1 MEPAGNSKTTD
12 MAIKKQSS
20 FRFLRKTTLA
30 CGLVLLGVSAF
41 AQPKKPTLM
50 ILPSDNWCNQ
60 RYFMTS
66 FSNQGSTV
74 KVPNYQ
80 QAFMEDVELPQVI
93 SKVGGVLT
101 ELGYSL
107 KDAEQEIKSI
117 SMRTAEDN
125 VTLSKTSG
133 AMLVESPLD
142 MLKRR
147 VKSDIIIQIWWKLNK
162 EAKGHSASFTLE
174 AFDAYT
180 NKRIATSTGTTKA
193 SKEVIPVLLEQA
205 VKENVQA
212 FDEQMTR
219 WYDDQQKNG
228 REITLTVRCWD
239 NWENDLETEYDGEE
253 LTDCIQDWLAKHTV
267 NGMFN
272 LSDGTES
279 FAQFEQVRIPL
290 FNDKGRA
297 MDARAFATE
306 LRKYLEEAPFNITS
320 KVMVRGL
327 GEAVVVLGEK

>member
-1 MEPAGNSKTTD
+1 M
-12 MAIKKQSS
+12 KQK
-20 FRFLRKTTLA
+20 LVLI
-30 CGLVLLGVSAF
+30 CLVLLVSLTVF
-41 AQPKKPTLM
+41 CQTKKPTLM

-60 RYFMTS
+60 RYFMTT

-80 QAFMEDVELPQVI
+80 QAFMEDTELPQVI

-107 KDAEQEIKSI
+107 KDAEQEIKSLN
-117 SMRTAEDN
+117 MRAAEDN
-125 VTLSKTSG
+125 VTTSKTSG
-133 AMLVESPLD
+133 AALVETPLD

-147 VKSDIIIQIWWKLNK
+147 VKSDIIIQIWWKLNR
-162 EAKGHSASFTLE
+162 EGKGHSASFTLE

-193 SKEVIPVLLEQA
+193 SGDAIPVLLEQA
-205 VKENVQA
+205 VKENVKP

-219 WYDDQQKNG
+219 WYDDQRKNG
-228 REITLTVRCWD
+228 REIILTVRCWD
-239 NWENDLETEYDGEE
+239 NWENDLETEYNGTE
-253 LTDCIQDWLAKHTV
+253 LTDCIQDWLAKYTV

-272 LSDGTES
+272 LTDGTES

-290 FNDKGRA
+290 VDEKGRA

-306 LRKYLEEAPFNITS
+306 LRRYLQKSPFNITS
-320 KVMVRGL
+320 KVMIRGL
-327 GEAVVVLGEK
+327 GEAIIVLGEK

>member
-1 MEPAGNSKTTD
+1 MP
-12 MAIKKQSS
+12 S
-20 FRFLRKTTLA
+20 FRSWGRKFAWT
-30 CGLVLLGVSAF
+30 CGFALLGMTVF
-41 AQPKKPTLM
+41 AQSKKPTVM

-66 FSNQGSTV
+66 FSNQGTTM

-80 QAFMEDVELPQVI
+80 QAFMEDTELPQVV

-125 VTLSKTSG
+125 VTSSK
-133 AMLVESPLD
+133 
-142 MLKRR
+142 
-147 VKSDIIIQIWWKLNK
+147 N
-162 EAKGHSASFTLE
+162 
-174 AFDAYT
+174 AYT
-180 NKRIATSTGTTKA
+180 NKRIATSTGTTKV
-193 SKEVIPVLLEQA
+193 SKESIPVLLEQA
-205 VKENVQA
+205 VKENVEA

-219 WYDDQQKNG
+219 WYDDQKKNG
-228 REITLTVRCWD
+228 REIVLTVRCWD

-253 LTDCIQDWLAKHTV
+253 LTDCIQDWLAEHTV

-272 LSDGTES
+272 LTDGTES

-290 FNDKGRA
+290 ANEKGRA

-320 KVMVRGL
+320 KVMIRGL
-327 GEAVVVLGEK
+327 GEAIVVLGEK